1 MPRRARTRRR
11 TLDDLVAPPSVP
23 DDECVSVPVGTGVA
37 MRCQG
42 DCPRCAGFEK
52 EYADAA
58 PERRQAAPAAST
70 EALAGLVSR
79 VDVKAPAWPA
89 VRADLET
96 ALTSGDIDQADV
108 RRDLAARLR
117 ALPVTTDRYLDLEE
131 DL

>member
-11 TLDDLVAPPSVP
+11 TLDDLVTPPSIP
-23 DDECVSVPVGTGVA
+23 ADECTSVPIPLGTGVA

-42 DCPRCAGFEK
+42 DCPRCAAYEK

-58 PERRQAAPAAST
+58 PERERPAAST

-79 VDVKAPAWPA
+79 VNVKAPAWPA
-89 VRADLET
+89 VRADLNT
-96 ALTSGDIDQADV
+96 ALADGRIADPDV
-108 RRDLAARLR
+108 RRDLAQRLR
-117 ALPVTTDRYLDLEE
+117 ALPAAPIDTYPEE